1 MENGKSKKQFA
12 MLIPFKTI
20 GRPRADL
27 NARLQKLLPD
37 NLKNGSLP
45 FFIFCGLLSGV
56 LCWLGGLVLPGGSL
70 LLQIYPGLVLGTV
83 LCFAGVVSGLVR
95 DRWRA
100 ARFLV
105 VVAATV
111 AGWRLSVDVGYQ
123 YGEPIPFIA
132 AGALGALTVALG
144 LLWPWSIRYRIAGFV
159 LLITASGAFGGMI
172 FKTIEDL
179 FLSRH
184 GDVWALVL
192 FVEWQAI
199 FMLGAWLAARRSNH
213 KARG

>member
-1 MENGKSKKQFA
+1 MF
-12 MLIPFKTI
+12 
-20 GRPRADL
+20 
-27 NARLQKLLPD
+27 PD
-37 NLKNGSLP
+37 KLKNRSLP
-45 FFIFCGLLSGV
+45 FFIFSGLLSGV
-56 LCWLGGLVLPGGSL
+56 LCWLGGLVLSEGSW
-70 LLQIYPGLVLGTV
+70 LLQIYPGLMLGAV
-83 LCFAGVVSGLVR
+83 LCFAGVLSGLTP

-105 VVAATV
+105 IVAATV

-123 YGEPIPFIA
+123 YGQPLPFTA

-159 LLITASGAFGGMI
+159 LLITVSGAFGGMI
-172 FKTIEDL
+172 FKAIEDL
-179 FLSRH
+179 FLNKH
-184 GDVWALVL
+184 GDAWALVL

-199 FMLGAWLAARRSNH
+199 FMLGAWIAARRSNH